1 MAVKWESRF
10 PCLINSVFLKNRKKT
25 GCLLQDSSEH
35 YLTCYISLFCDFLKE
50 QYDMWPNLLGPETG
64 CFGKW

>member
-1 MAVKWESRF
+1 MGKQVPLSNQL
-10 PCLINSVFLKNRKKT
+10 CILKNGKKT
-25 GCLLQDSSEH
+25 GSLLQDSSEH